1 MILKI
6 IATTLVFL
14 IAYGGFLISN
24 APAAWV
30 VSRIN
35 PRLSA
40 VHASITDPGGGAWSG
55 SGELHVNGMALGRLD
70 WNAAFWP
77 LVTGHLDSRIRLHG
91 SSIEATARLD
101 AGGETLRLAHLDG
114 RADLQT
120 LARLANLPPEAKGTL
135 VADVSS
141 LRLSGRGAL
150 ESAEGTIDV
159 HGTSLPDLGVQ
170 LGTLHLTLRN
180 AANHMIHG
188 VISNQGGDLDISG
201 QINLYNG
208 SRYTMIAYL
217 KPHPGSKND
226 PMRDALA
233 AMLGQPDA
241 QGRYHYNTS
250 GRLSP

>member
-1 MILKI
+1 MILKV
-6 IATTLVFL
+6 IASTLVFL
-14 IAYGGFLISN
+14 IAYGGFIISN

-30 VSRIN
+30 ISRLN

-40 VHASITDPGGGAWSG
+40 IHARISDPSGGAWSG
-55 SGELHVNGMALGRLD
+55 SGQLQVKGTPLGRLN

-77 LVTGHLDSRIRLHG
+77 LVAGHLDSRVRLRG
-91 SSIEATARLD
+91 TSIEASAQLE
-101 AGGETLRLAHLDG
+101 AGGKTLRLRHLDG

-135 VADVSS
+135 VANMTSLSLSS
-141 LRLSGRGAL
+141 QGAL
-150 ESAEGTIDV
+150 ESAQGTIDV

-170 LGTLHLTLRN
+170 LGTLHLSLQN

-188 VISNQGGDLDISG
+188 VLENQGGDLDISG
-201 QINLYNG
+201 QVNLYNG
-208 SRYTMIAYL
+208 SRYTLIAYL

-233 AMLGQPDA
+233 AILGKPDA
-241 QGRYHYNTS
+241 QGRYHYMTS
-250 GRLSP
+250 GQLGR